1 MGDEAYADCIAAVH
15 DPATTWRRKLPSC
28 WYGNSRNSSAAK
40 RRRAAFRLFAMH
52 LHRLLLAACLLAS
65 LPCAAADPE
74 LPSGC
79 TVVAGGGRNLSATDP
94 EANERWNRLNF
105 SFYDAALT
113 AFMSEG
119 KVEQAFFSVESS
131 DPGKNA
137 DAVLARAAQ
146 AGCHRL
152 AFVSVF
158 SDVSKPDTPLVF
170 ALRVAPLHRP
180 AKPDARVSVGSAAY
194 EKEYRFAATPE
205 TLSRVVPSRI
215 AEQAV
220 RDYLQSVK
228 R

>member
-1 MGDEAYADCIAAVH
+1 MNAPRLDCV
-15 DPATTWRRKLPSC
+15 
-28 WYGNSRNSSAAK
+28 
-40 RRRAAFRLFAMH
+40 AMH
-52 LHRLLLAACLLAS
+52 LTRLLLATCLLAP
-65 LPCAAADPE
+65 LPLWAADPA
-74 LPSGC
+74 GC
-79 TVVAGGGRNLSATDP
+79 TVVAGGGRDLSSSDP

-119 KVEQAFFSVESS
+119 GVEQAFFSVEAN
-131 DPGKNA
+131 DPVKNA
-137 DAVLARAAQ
+137 DAVLARAAR

-158 SDVSKPDTPLVF
+158 SDRSKPDAPLVF
-170 ALRVAPLHRP
+170 MLRVATVHRP
-180 AKPDARVSVGSAAY
+180 AGAARISLGPAPY

-205 TLSRVVPSRI
+205 TLSQVVPSRI

-220 RDYLQSVK
+220 RDYLQTVK

>member
-1 MGDEAYADCIAAVH
+1 
-15 DPATTWRRKLPSC
+15 
-28 WYGNSRNSSAAK
+28 
-40 RRRAAFRLFAMH
+40 MH
-52 LHRLLLAACLLAS
+52 LHRLLLATCLLAA
-65 LPCAAADPE
+65 LPCAAADPQ
-74 LPSGC
+74 LPVGC
-79 TVVAGGGRNLSATDP
+79 TVVAGGGRNLSNTDP

-119 KVEQAFFSVESS
+119 KVEQAFFSVEAN
-131 DPGKNA
+131 DRVKNA
-137 DAVLARAAQ
+137 DAVLARAAK

-152 AFVSVF
+152 ALVSVF
-158 SDVSKPDTPLVF
+158 SDASKPDTPLVF
-170 ALRVAPLHRP
+170 ALRVAPIHRQ
-180 AKPDARVSVGSAAY
+180 AEAASVGAAAY

-205 TLSRVVPSRI
+205 TLSSVVPSRI

>member
-1 MGDEAYADCIAAVH
+1 M
-15 DPATTWRRKLPSC
+15 T
-28 WYGNSRNSSAAK
+28 
-40 RRRAAFRLFAMH
+40 
-52 LHRLLLAACLLAS
+52 LHRTLLAASLLAP
-65 LPCAAADPE
+65 LLCAAADP
-74 LPSGC
+74 LQPAGC
-79 TVVAGGGRNLSATDP
+79 TVVAGGGRNLSADDP

-119 KVEQAFFSVESS
+119 SVEQAFFAVQAN

-137 DAVLARAAQ
+137 DAVLARAAK

-152 AFVSVF
+152 AMVSVF

-180 AKPDARVSVGSAAY
+180 ADATQPGAAVRMGAAAY
-194 EKEYRFAATPE
+194 EKEYRFPATPE
-205 TLSRVVPSRI
+205 TLAKVVPSRI